1 MILDYSDELNII
13 TKSLYGK
20 AGGSESQRDVTTET
34 EVKKTR

>member
-20 AGGSESQRDVTTET
+20 AGGSESQRGVTTET